1 MYNNYFTITMP
12 NKTSINE
19 YKRASKFVKKWG
31 DGKDKTT
38 RLVSVNN
45 SSCKNNHESSKN
57 DMKADKTELRACS
70 TAGDLYDYYLNKL
83 QRC

>member
-1 MYNNYFTITMP
+1 MP

-19 YKRASKFVKKWG
+19 YKRKSKFVKKWG

-45 SSCKNNHESSKN
+45 SSCKNNHESSMN
-57 DMKADKTELRACS
+57 DMKAAKDELRACS
-70 TAGDLYDYYLNKL
+70 TAGDLYDHYLNKL
-83 QRC
+83 QRCC